1 MSGLLSVIIP
11 SYNEEAMIDKAAFV
25 IHDLL
30 EASGIIH
37 ELLFIDDGSKDE
49 TWKEIQ
55 TVSENLFVVRG
66 LHLSRNFGK
75 ESAIYAGLSYAEGSC
90 CVVIDCDL
98 QHPPE
103 KIVEM
108 YRLWEDGY
116 EIVEAVKSDRGKESF
131 FHSFCANSFYRVIS
145 GVTHIDMRHASD
157 FKLLD
162 SKAVKVLLDMKERNS
177 FFRAL
182 SYWIGFKTVQIQFD
196 VQERMEGVSK
206 WSSWSL
212 IKYAV
217 SNVTSF
223 SSAPMQLVT
232 ILGIVTF
239 VISFIMGVMA
249 LVQKYMGQALEGFT
263 TVIILLLITSSLIMT
278 SLGIIGYYIAKI
290 YDEIKGR
297 PKFIISEKCGEG
309 YMAKND

>member
-1 MSGLLSVIIP
+1 
-11 SYNEEAMIDKAAFV
+11 
-25 IHDLL
+25 
-30 EASGIIH
+30 
-37 ELLFIDDGSKDE
+37 
-49 TWKEIQ
+49 
-55 TVSENLFVVRG
+55 
-66 LHLSRNFGK
+66 
-75 ESAIYAGLSYAEGSC
+75 
-90 CVVIDCDL
+90 
-98 QHPPE
+98 
-103 KIVEM
+103 
-108 YRLWEDGY
+108 
-116 EIVEAVKSDRGKESF
+116 
-131 FHSFCANSFYRVIS
+131 
-145 GVTHIDMRHASD
+145 MRHASD

>member
-11 SYNEEAMIDKAAFV
+11 SYNEETMIDKTASV
-25 IHDLL
+25 IHKLL
-30 EASGIIH
+30 KDSGIAH
-37 ELLFIDDGSKDE
+37 ELLFVDDGSKDD
-49 TWKEIQ
+49 TWEGIQ
-55 TVSENLFVVRG
+55 NVATNISVVRG
-66 LHLSRNFGK
+66 LHFSRNFGK
-75 ESAIYAGLSYAEGSC
+75 ESAIYAGLSYSKGAC

-108 YRLWEDGY
+108 YRLWEAGY
-116 EIVEAVKSDRGKESF
+116 EVVEAVKSERGKESL
-131 FHSFCANSFYRVIS
+131 FHSFCAKCFYSIIS
-145 GVTHIDMRHASD
+145 NVAHIDMRHASD

-162 SKAVKVLLDMKERNS
+162 RKAVTALLEMKERNS

-182 SYWIGFKTVQIQFD
+182 SYWIGFKTAQIQFE
-196 VQERMEGVSK
+196 VQERMLGVSK

-217 SNVTSF
+217 SNVASF

-232 ILGIVTF
+232 ILGMITF
-239 VISFIMGVMA
+239 GISFVMGVMA
-249 LVQKYMGQALEGFT
+249 LVQKFMGHALEGFT
-263 TVIILLLITSSLIMT
+263 TVIILVLLTSSLIMT

-290 YDEIKGR
+290 YEEIKGR
-297 PKFIISEKCGEG
+297 PKFIVSEICEG
-309 YMAKND
+309 GGTLQND